1 MRSMRASDKGD
12 REPQSAIEFEAQLI
26 ARLQALV
33 GPTTAELRNLRREFS
48 RRLAKAP
55 DALVLELALRL
66 LARQQFSLRFLL
78 FATDFRDCAALA
90 PQHGQATNASLARVV
105 VERIGL

>member
-66 LARQQFSLRFLL
+66 LARQQFSLRFLSYEL
-78 FATDFRDCAALA
+78 VQHHKQAMQSLNATRL
-90 PQHGQATNASLARVV
+90 QLLGK
-105 VERIGL
+105 GLDSWGA